1 MDDKILLIIILISGI
16 YFYNSLI
23 KNRFVEEMATVKGS
37 FYKGKIGGKFSKS
50 DYLNV
55 GLGFLKK
62 LPIIDP
68 DTVKTAANLEI
79 DKLLFEGKVVDITKI
94 IKTMQTEMK
103 DCGGNLKL
111 TKQDLVNINDRKKLV
126 KIMPFMKQKILEKI
140 NYNSIRCFVKKYD
153 PNNYINILKT
163 NKNFPDVFDMK
174 NSIIVNDSIYKI
186 THLGILKYK
195 YTPIYKIDKRSNI
208 LNASFE
214 STILNDINQHN
225 NTNEEITI
233 LKGEPF
239 KIRKNKIVDIKTN
252 KVFEVKVSEVVNDE
266 VDDEVDDEVEDE
278 VEDESNNKLDKIKS
292 KDDKEKELEISN
304 TITTGNEFNI
314 KSLFYINNKLYFL
327 NGNKIYPN
335 KGVGLKI
342 NKFKKENDLYINS
355 VTTAYY
361 YENSIVNYR
370 ILFIC
375 NSNLYFYYENGTIS
389 EIKYFDKDFGFKN
402 NININQ
408 KLSCDQYN
416 NVLSQLKLSNKISN
430 EIRKNVLTSLKCKF
444 N

>member
-174 NSIIVNDSIYKI
+174 NSIIVNEDSLFSIVFICKLWSCPEIY
-186 THLGILKYK
+186 
-195 YTPIYKIDKRSNI
+195 
-208 LNASFE
+208 
-214 STILNDINQHN
+214 
-225 NTNEEITI
+225 
-233 LKGEPF
+233 
-239 KIRKNKIVDIKTN
+239 IKTSY
-252 KVFEVKVSEVVNDE
+252 F
-266 VDDEVDDEVEDE
+266 
-278 VEDESNNKLDKIKS
+278 SNNFIKGS
-292 KDDKEKELEISN
+292 
-304 TITTGNEFNI
+304 
-314 KSLFYINNKLYFL
+314 KSLFI
-327 NGNKIYPN
+327 P
-335 KGVGLKI
+335 
-342 NKFKKENDLYINS
+342 
-355 VTTAYY
+355 
-361 YENSIVNYR
+361 
-370 ILFIC
+370 
-375 NSNLYFYYENGTIS
+375 
-389 EIKYFDKDFGFKN
+389 
-402 NININQ
+402 
-408 KLSCDQYN
+408 
-416 NVLSQLKLSNKISN
+416 
-430 EIRKNVLTSLKCKF
+430 
-444 N
+444 